1 MTVSMRVMS
10 AGDGYKYLL
19 KSVAAGDGDRS
30 LSTPLTLLRSEW
42 RKLRTV
48 RSLWMTLSAGF
59 ALTIGLCAYMIID
72 GTTLGGTDAGHI
84 PFGWTAIYPVGMLVL
99 VVFGVLSVST
109 EYASGSIRTSLTVVP
124 RRTGVMLAKATVITA
139 VSAILA
145 AGTTVLL
152 YLLLQAMRT
161 VPSAAGMSL
170 FDPDMFWGA
179 LGGTLMLPYG
189 ALFGVLLGWL
199 LRNAAGAICLYF
211 GAFQMGPQILP
222 SFLPEPLAGVTD
234 YMPLAA
240 INVMRSGGLSTE
252 PYGTVT
258 AVVILLAWLAVVG
271 GLAWWRLK
279 KFDA

>member
-1 MTVSMRVMS
+1 MITAPTTRTPTTPR
-10 AGDGYKYLL
+10 GRERIT
-19 KSVAAGDGDRS
+19 AAG
-30 LSTPLTLLRSEW
+30 LLRSEW
-42 RKLRTV
+42 RKLWTV
-48 RSLWMTLSAGF
+48 RSLWMTLSAAF
-59 ALTIGLCAYMIID
+59 ALTIGICSYMIID
-72 GTTLGGTDAGHI
+72 GTTLGGSDAGRI

-99 VVFGVLSVST
+99 VVFGVLSVSA
-109 EYASGSIRTSLTVVP
+109 EYASGSIRTSFTAVP

-139 VSAILA
+139 VSATLA
-145 AGTTVLL
+145 AGTTIVL
-152 YLLLQAMRT
+152 YLLLQATGT

-211 GAFQMGPQILP
+211 GVFQMGPQILP
-222 SFLPEPLAGVTD
+222 AFLPEPLAGVTD

-252 PYGTVT
+252 PYCAVT
-258 AVVILLAWLAVVG
+258 AWVILAAWLAVVG